1 MISDSIDY
9 DPFED
14 ITSTLSAKES
24 LGEIDQLICATRQYK
39 LQLTAEIEE
48 TEKAKHEATENVI
61 ETKFDFDKVFREID
75 ETKHFSSK
83 TQSTISQLTEGISHL
98 DNAKRNLTQCMT
110 LFQNLKILTD
120 SYFQCKELI
129 RRNAYKEMASS
140 YKIMCSLAENTFKP
154 HKSVDDINKLLA
166 AISRLKAETFDKIKH
181 SYSRVLSGKAA
192 ESEALEA
199 ELREG
204 ACDILDSDSS
214 DRAQIIDICLKKLLS
229 EIGEIFRVDDEAGS
243 LENLSR
249 RYIFFKKILNS
260 FNSKYARYF
269 LPEWQ
274 MSLKLTSVF
283 YKMTAKDL
291 EILLKKEFQDKNAS
305 IDLFMG
311 ALQATLDFEKYIDVR
326 FSNKMQETKLS
337 VYFEPYLSLWVSH
350 QDKMM
355 NDKLLSYMG
364 SGDLST
370 TLGDSLVV
378 PSSAD
383 LFRTYRTVLT
393 QTFELIENN
402 TNNGILVALANFFT
416 KWLIAYSNR
425 ILKPL
430 VLPDNEE
437 IQNKEEAIKYTVT
450 MINTVDYCSVTVG
463 QLEDKLA
470 ELSPDPEK
478 ISQNFAAVKDT
489 YDGLLAKGNSILLHR
504 ILALDL
510 AFVARE
516 FNNIDWARVV
526 VENYS
531 RYMVTLKEILC
542 FNTNSD
548 QKSTLQLI
556 LSQFNRD
563 VYSWNFLDKVIDLI
577 TQDFTGYIIRL
588 LQPMPPFATLSNT
601 RKFDSAKVTNIGEQ
615 LLLDTELLKE
625 IFHSLPGSVSDE
637 VNSTQTNAYKRVQK
651 HIDTNLTQILQFI
664 KVLMTPLSSVDDY
677 HEAYKKLTNDNTSS
691 SVWAY
696 LLALKGIPW
705 DLTLWKQHWSA
716 FDMDRDLENGSDG
729 NNDLFIFKWNTKLVT
744 QFEFNMLRIHE
755 PSWTKFIKDDL
766 QIKPPSRTISKIRVP
781 SKPYQSPPLRGSE
794 QPQSPQSSLGSPLAN
809 VRNMVTNNKFFD
821 RSGQ

>member
-1 MISDSIDY
+1 MISDSIEY

-14 ITSTLSAKES
+14 ITSTLSAKDS
-24 LGEIDQLICATRQYK
+24 VGEIDKLLCATRQYK
-39 LQLTAEIEE
+39 LQLADEIAQSKKQEQEGRANAPEAE
-48 TEKAKHEATENVI
+48 
-61 ETKFDFDKVFREID
+61 FDFDKVFREIE
-75 ETKHFSSK
+75 ETRSFSSS

-120 SYFQCKELI
+120 SYFQCKDLI
-129 RRNAYKEMASS
+129 SRSAYKEMAPS

-166 AISRLKAETFDKIKH
+166 SISRLRADTFEKIKH
-181 SYSRVLSGKAA
+181 SYSRVLSGKVI
-192 ESEALEA
+192 ESEAVEA

-204 ACDILDSDSS
+204 ACEILDSDSG
-214 DRAQIIDICLKKLLS
+214 DRSQFIDICLKKLLG

-249 RYIFFKKILNS
+249 RYIFFKKVLNN

-269 LPEWQ
+269 LPEWE

-283 YKMTAKDL
+283 FKMTAKDL
-291 EILLKKEFQDKNAS
+291 QILLKKEFQDKNAS

-311 ALQATLDFEKYIDVR
+311 SLQATLDFEKYIDVR
-326 FSNKMQETKLS
+326 FSNKFQDSKLS
-337 VYFEPYLSLWVSH
+337 VHFEPYLSLWVSH

-355 NDKLLSYMG
+355 NEKLLSYMG
-364 SGDLST
+364 SGDLNS
-370 TLGDSLVV
+370 TLGESLVV

-416 KWLIAYSNR
+416 KWLIAYSNK

-470 ELSPDPEK
+470 ELSPNPEK

-504 ILALDL
+504 VLAMDL

-516 FNNIDWARVV
+516 FNNVDWARVV

-542 FNTNSD
+542 FNPNSD

-563 VYSWNFLDKVIDLI
+563 VYSWNFLDKVIDLV

-588 LQPMPPFATLSNT
+588 LQPLPPFATLSNT

-637 VNSTQTNAYKRVQK
+637 VNSTQTTALKRVQK
-651 HIDTNLTQILQFI
+651 HIDTNLAQILQFI
-664 KVLMTPLSSVDDY
+664 KVLMAPLHSVDDY
-677 HEAYKKLTNDNTSS
+677 HEAYKKLTKDNTSG

-705 DLTLWKQHWSA
+705 DLSLWKQHWSA
-716 FDMDRDLENGSDG
+716 FDMDRDSEGDNDG
-729 NNDLFIFKWNTKLVT
+729 NNDLFIFKWNTTLLT

-755 PSWTKFIKDDL
+755 PTWAKFIKNDL
-766 QIKPPSRTISKIRVP
+766 KIQPPSRTISKIRVP
-781 SKPYQSPPLRGSE
+781 SKPYQSSPLKESE
-794 QPQSPQSSLGSPLAN
+794 QPQSPQSNLASPLAN
-809 VRNMVTNNKFFD
+809 VKNMVTNNKFFD

>member
-14 ITSTLSAKES
+14 ITSTLSAKDS

-39 LQLTAEIEE
+39 LQLTAEIEQ
-48 TEKAKHEATENVI
+48 TEKAKLDATENVT

-75 ETKHFSSK
+75 ETKHFSST

-166 AISRLKAETFDKIKH
+166 SISRLKAETFDKIKH

-274 MSLKLTSVF
+274 MSLKLTSAF

-478 ISQNFAAVKDT
+478 ISQNFAAVKDS

-637 VNSTQTNAYKRVQK
+637 VNSTQTTAYKRVQK

-696 LLALKGIPW
+696 LLTLKGIPW

-729 NNDLFIFKWNTKLVT
+729 NNDLFIFKWNTKLIT
-744 QFEFNMLRIHE
+744 QFEFNMLRIQE
-755 PSWTKFIKDDL
+755 PLWAKFIKDDL

-781 SKPYQSPPLRGSE
+781 SKPYQSPPLKGPE
-794 QPQSPQSSLGSPLAN
+794 QPQSPQNSLGSPLAN